1 MAGFKKMVEVNNIN
15 SIILH
20 SSSSLF
26 LFVVYTSTVIVIHS
40 MVFTTFCTLHVLGS
54 GRDPSSPPPNFVVVK
69 QQQHCS
75 PRTHRYKHRATPS
88 SSHAS
93 INASLVIVFVCV
105 CLCVYVC
112 G

>member
-54 GRDPSSPPPNFVVVK
+54 GRDPSSPPPNCVVVK
-69 QQQHCS
+69 QQHYS
-75 PRTHRYKHRATPS
+75 PRTSIQASRPPHRRPAMLP
-88 SSHAS
+88 
-93 INASLVIVFVCV
+93 
-105 CLCVYVC
+105 
-112 G
+112 